1 MLRIGLLKYDMT
13 EKSGG
18 ERVASL
24 LSGEL
29 SKYYQVHLIS
39 INGKGEQPF
48 YPVGADVTY
57 AALLEGHQRIRRT
70 LIPGGRAV
78 RRYVREQKLDIL
90 LSIGG
95 NVNSFLL
102 WATMGTQIKTVFCEH
117 LNLVMARQD
126 KSNALLRRLAVGFV
140 DRIVTLTQQDRQA
153 YISYYHLEED
163 RVQCIYN
170 WMDDALGQSPKPYD
184 QSSRRIITVGRFETQ
199 KGYDL
204 LVPAARLVFAKHPD
218 WHWDIYGD
226 GALLQETQAAIEEAG
241 LEDNLHLMGATS
253 SVYDKYPHYAL
264 YVMTSRLEGL
274 PMVLLEAKAKGL
286 PIVSFNCLTGP
297 AEIVRDGVD
306 GYLVPPEDVQALAE
320 RICQLIESPEERV
333 QLSSNAGGN
342 TQQFSKEQ
350 IVQQW
355 RTLLESLGEK

>member
-1 MLRIGLLKYDMT
+1 MLRIGLIKYDMT

-24 LSGEL
+24 LSCEWA
-29 SKYYQVHLIS
+29 KYYQVHLIS

-48 YPVGADVTY
+48 YPLGSNVIY
-57 AALLEGHQRIRRT
+57 APLLEGHQRIRKT
-70 LIPGGRAV
+70 LVSGGKAV
-78 RRYVREQKLDIL
+78 RRYAKEQKIDVLM
-90 LSIGG
+90 SIGG
-95 NVNSFLL
+95 NVNSFLC
-102 WATMGTQIKTVFCEH
+102 WASMGTQIKTVFCEH
-117 LNLVMARQD
+117 LNLIMANQD
-126 KSNALLRRLAVGFV
+126 RSNALLRRLAISFV
-140 DRIVTLTQQDRQA
+140 DKIVTLTQQDRQA
-153 YISYYHLEED
+153 YISHYHLEED

-170 WMDDALGQSPKPYD
+170 WMDDALGQDPTHYD
-184 QSSRRIITVGRFETQ
+184 QNSQKIITVGRFEEQ

-204 LVPAARLVFAKHPD
+204 LIPAAKQVFEKHPD

-226 GALLQETQAAIEEAG
+226 GALFQEIQASITENHLEE
-241 LEDNLHLMGATS
+241 NLHLMGATR
-253 SVYDKYPHYAL
+253 SVYDKYPEYAF

-320 RICQLIESPEERV
+320 CICLLIEEPERRA
-333 QLSSNAGGN
+333 QFAACAGGN
-342 TQQFSKEQ
+342 TLQFSKEQ

-355 RTLLESLGEK
+355 RTLLESLCK

>member
-29 SKYYQVHLIS
+29 AKFYRVHLIS
-39 INGKGEQPF
+39 VNGKGEKPF
-48 YPVGADVTY
+48 YPVAENVIY
-57 AALLEGHQRIRRT
+57 APLLDGHQRIRKT
-70 LIPGGRAV
+70 LVPGGKAV
-78 RRYVREQKLDIL
+78 RRYVREQKIDIL

-95 NVNSFLL
+95 NVNAFLL
-102 WATMGTQIKTVFCEH
+102 WATAGTGVKTVFCEH
-117 LNLVMARQD
+117 LNLIMANQD

-140 DRIVTLTQQDRQA
+140 DRIVTLTEQDRQA
-153 YISYYHLEED
+153 YLSHYHLKED
-163 RVQCIYN
+163 RVLCIYN
-170 WMDDALGQSPKPYD
+170 WMDEELGRNAGTYD
-184 QSSRRIITVGRFETQ
+184 TASKRIITVGRFEEQ

-204 LVPAARLVFAKHPD
+204 LIPAAKRVFEKHPD
-218 WHWDIYGD
+218 WQWDIYGD
-226 GALLQETQAAIEEAG
+226 GALFQQIQSAVAENGLQE
-241 LEDNLHLMGATS
+241 NLHLMGATR
-253 SVYDKYPHYAL
+253 SVYDKYTEYAF

-320 RICQLIESPEERV
+320 RICQMIEQPQQRAQFSAC
-333 QLSSNAGGN
+333 AGGN
-342 TQQFSKEQ
+342 TSQFSKEK
-350 IVQQW
+350 ILRQW
-355 RTLLESLGEK
+355 RTLLESLCK